1 MNYLK
6 TFRLPLF
13 FVVCTV
19 VIYLSPLGKGA
30 ILPFAYL
37 MTALALYPKK
47 EMRLRIS
54 KLWFGENRGSLGVID
69 LTWLKQ
75 IQAKFDSSRMMGAL
89 GIVANGYM
97 FLVLALL
104 SGAIAESTY
113 VILTAFFS
121 GTLDLAWWGAFVA
134 ACFSFLGAGFGVGAI
149 FLALQTIEAMY
160 AGNKRARQ

>member
-37 MTALALYPKK
+37 MIALALYPRKAL
-47 EMRLRIS
+47 RLRIAT
-54 KLWFGENRGSLGVID
+54 LWFGDSRGSLRVID
-69 LTWLKQ
+69 SPWLKQ

-89 GIVANGYM
+89 GIVANGYRAGYGQ
-97 FLVLALL
+97 FL
-104 SGAIAESTY
+104 
-113 VILTAFFS
+113 
-121 GTLDLAWWGAFVA
+121 
-134 ACFSFLGAGFGVGAI
+134 FLH
-149 FLALQTIEAMY
+149 
-160 AGNKRARQ
+160 

>member
-30 ILPFAYL
+30 ILAFAYL
-37 MTALALYPKK
+37 MIALALYPQKAL
-47 EMRLRIS
+47 RLRIAT
-54 KLWFGENRGSLGVID
+54 LWFGDSRGSLRVID
-69 LTWLKQ
+69 SPWLKQ

-97 FLVLALL
+97 FLALALL
-104 SGAIAESTY
+104 SGALAESTY

-134 ACFSFLGAGFGVGAI
+134 ACFSFLVVGFGVGAV
-149 FLALQTIEAMY
+149 FLALQTIETMSAW
-160 AGNKRARQ
+160 NKRPRQ